1 MFVSR
6 NVPIA
11 VIGDK
16 IREVVLSGPPNDS
29 QNYQCHLDRP
39 GIHVHRYAT
48 GAIQHHSLRR
58 IAFLLEPE
66 RCRNLQNA
74 RLHSLR

>member
-6 NVPIA
+6 NVSIK
-11 VIGDK
+11 VIGDQ

-29 QNYQCHLDRP
+29 QNFQCHLDRP
-39 GIHVHRYAT
+39 GINVHRCAT
-48 GAIQHHSLRR
+48 GAIQHHPLRR
-58 IAFLLEPE
+58 DEFLLEPE